1 MRLFLAV
8 GLALV
13 VCLGAAFWPGDN
25 LPGREVGAA
34 ESCRVVGGAQ
44 ACSVVTCGE
53 GSPCNGGSCYAT
65 GLGQTCATNCVV
77 AASCTGG

>member
-13 VCLGAAFWPGDN
+13 VCLGAAFRPGDN

-44 ACSVVTCGE
+44 TCTTVTCG
-53 GSPCNGGSCYAT
+53 STYPCNSGTCYAS
-65 GLGQTCATNCVV
+65 GVGQTCAACCVV
-77 AASCTGG
+77 AAACTGG